1 MPAPSVK
8 DHLVRIVLRIIL
20 PVLGAAL
27 LALLPGALQAQSLTV
42 NYGWTNAGID
52 DVLERPNGFGA
63 FLDVPATDRF
73 SVRIAVRH
81 HTEALTI
88 RRSPCTGLV
97 PPGAD
102 CGTRAF
108 VGDAELTTVGAGLVV
123 TLPRP
128 ISTVEPRL
136 FAMGLVADVD
146 AEFRAEESNEEI
158 APITPDD
165 PTVGL
170 AGGGSFSFAFS
181 EYVGVNTQI
190 GAQYVR
196 FGTCGDDGWFAFC
209 DSRVMPRISL
219 GAEVHL
225 SQLFEAWD

>member
-1 MPAPSVK
+1 MK
-8 DHLVRIVLRIIL
+8 DHLVRIVL

-27 LALLPGALQAQSLTV
+27 LPLLPGALHAQSLTV
-42 NYGWTNAGID
+42 NHGWTNAGID

-63 FLDVPATDRF
+63 SLDVPTTNRF

-108 VGDAELTTVGAGLVV
+108 VGDAKLTTVGAGLVV

-128 ISTVEPRL
+128 ISSVEPRI

-146 AEFRAEESNEEI
+146 AEFRAAESNEEI

-181 EYVGVNTQI
+181 DYVGVKTQI

-196 FGTCGDDGWFAFC
+196 FGTCGEDGWFAFC

-219 GAEVHL
+219 GAEVYLSHL
-225 SQLFEAWD
+225 FKARD